1 MREENRGMCRLRMF
15 CREDDPREEALP
27 VSLSEISPALLSS
40 CAEAEWARVATVMS
54 LTIRSRA

>member
-1 MREENRGMCRLRMF
+1 MCRLRMF